1 MSAPNVGEAVKK
13 PREKP
18 RVAVVGGETPL
29 GADLRE
35 VLAASIL
42 GGRMKLIGSEDT
54 IGAVLSEE
62 GGEPVVI
69 TALDADE
76 LNAAEVILF
85 AGSEASTH
93 KAFAKLEPVPELG
106 RRILIDLT
114 RALEDRPEARLRAPS
129 AEPPGHDPGPSMTA
143 VIAHPSAIATV
154 AVLRAL
160 HGVHKVVR
168 SVANA
173 FEPASERG
181 MLGINELHQQTVNLL
196 AFQPLPKT
204 IYDEQVAF
212 NLLARY
218 GDEAKESL
226 AAIEERVE
234 SHVATLV
241 ALDAGQPGLPMPSL
255 RVLQAPV
262 LHGVSVSLWV
272 ELGEDWELDAVERT
286 LAQAGLDVRGEGL
299 DGPNG
304 VGMAA
309 QSGIAVGSVAR
320 DKNNR
325 RALWLFAVADNY
337 RVVAENALA
346 VARGEFLRT
355 V

>member
-1 MSAPNVGEAVKK
+1 MSNVPETK

-35 VLAASIL
+35 VLAGSIL
-42 GGRMKLIGSEDT
+42 GGRVKLIGSDDAM
-54 IGAVLSEE
+54 GAVLSEE

-69 TALDADE
+69 TALDADD
-76 LNAAEVILF
+76 LNAAHVIFF
-85 AGSEASTH
+85 AGTEASSR
-93 KAFAKLEPVPELG
+93 KAFPKVDAANQPM
-106 RRILIDLT
+106 LIDLT

-129 AEPPGHDPGPSMTA
+129 AEPPGYAPEGPVVA
-143 VIAHPSAIATV
+143 VIAHPSAIVTV

-160 HGVHKVVR
+160 NAHVKVKRAIV
-168 SVANA
+168 NA

-181 MLGINELHQQTVNLL
+181 IAGINELHQQTVSLF
-196 AFQPLPKT
+196 AFQPLPKA
-204 IYDEQVAF
+204 IYDEQIAF
-212 NLLARY
+212 NILAKL
-218 GDEAKESL
+218 GEEAPVSL
-226 AAIEERVE
+226 AAVEERVE
-234 SHVATLV
+234 GHIATLI
-241 ALDAGQPGLPMPSL
+241 ALDRAIPMPSL

-272 ELGEDWELDAVERT
+272 ELDGDFEIDT
-286 LAQAGLDVRGEGL
+286 LEAALTAAGLDVRGATL

-309 QSGIAVGSVAR
+309 QSGIAVGSIAR
-320 DKNNR
+320 DKNDR

-337 RVVAENALA
+337 RLVAENALA
-346 VARGEFLRT
+346 VARGEFLRSAK
-355 V
+355 